1 MTATR
6 STVPRSGAQP
16 NRAQG
21 PQPDQ
26 ARDPQPPRAKEPKYY
41 VVKRH
46 LLSIIESLP
55 PGSPVPTER
64 DLTGRVGTSRTTVR
78 QALSDLVAEGRLI
91 RRQGAGTFVA
101 EPKITWP
108 LQMTSFTEQAAVA
121 GFQAGSRLLSA
132 TRIRAS
138 DEVAARLRLGPND
151 PVYRLERLRL
161 ADEVPMALETSY
173 LSAARVPGLL
183 ARVRRTSSLYRVLT
197 ERYRILPVDAEE
209 TIETAPATPR
219 QAELLHTDT
228 GAPMLVLSRH
238 SFDIDG
244 VPVEWVTSWYRGD
257 RYTFVARLI
266 EHVSGLGLG

>member
-1 MTATR
+1 MTAT
-6 STVPRSGAQP
+6 QP
-16 NRAQG
+16 M
-21 PQPDQ
+21 PTEPI
-26 ARDPQPPRAKEPKYY
+26 PKEPKYY
-41 VVKRH
+41 GVKRH
-46 LLSIIESLP
+46 LLEIIGSLP

-108 LQMTSFTEQAAVA
+108 LQLTSFTEQAAAV
-121 GFQAGSRLLSA
+121 GFQAGAKLL
-132 TRIRAS
+132 T
-138 DEVAARLRLGPND
+138 AARVRANAEIAERLQLAPSS

-161 ADEVPMALETSY
+161 ADGRPMALETSY
-173 LSAARVPGLL
+173 LSAARFPGLL
-183 ARVRRTSSLYRVLT
+183 GRIRRTSSLYRVLT
-197 ERYRILPVDAEE
+197 ERYRIEPVDAEE

-238 SFDIDG
+238 SFDRDG
-244 VPVEWVTSWYRGD
+244 IPVEWVMSWYRGD

-266 EHVSGLGLG
+266 ERSQRPPA